1 MSIVQ
6 ALLLGLLGGIG
17 IWDSRVGGMWM
28 IDRPLVLGP
37 LVGLIL
43 GDFTTGIIVGGSLEL
58 IMMGVVGIGSATPPD
73 TVSGAILATAFA
85 IVSKLD
91 VSAAVAL
98 ALPIASLGQVVGI
111 LVRTANGFF
120 IHMADKAAEE
130 GDFGGIDRALW
141 GGAFL
146 FFIAYFLLVFLGSL
160 GSSVISTFV
169 KMIPKFVTNGLN
181 AASGMLPALGI
192 AILMQVLFDKK
203 NVAFF
208 FIGWALTALLS
219 VNTVGTAVIGT
230 AIAYTIYQYTIS
242 NRKNNVAVAVET
254 DELSDDLGGE
264 L

>member
-17 IWDSRVGGMWM
+17 IWDSRVGGIWM

-73 TVSGAILATAFA
+73 TVSGTILATAFA

-120 IHMADKAAEE
+120 VHMADKYAEE
-130 GDFGGIDRALW
+130 GNTRQITLCNVLYPTLLSFFMRFPIPFLANLYGADAVKSFMDTVPQWIIHGFSVAGGL
-141 GGAFL
+141 
-146 FFIAYFLLVFLGSL
+146 
-160 GSSVISTFV
+160 
-169 KMIPKFVTNGLN
+169 
-181 AASGMLPALGI
+181 LPALGFALTMFVI
-192 AILMQVLFDKK
+192 GRKELLPW
-203 NVAFF
+203 F
-208 FIGWALTALLS
+208 FIGYFMIRFS
-219 VNTVGTAVIGT
+219 GMPVIGA
-230 AIAYTIYQYTIS
+230 AIFGLCAVLLITMYK
-242 NRKNNVAVAVET
+242 RKSEEA
-254 DELSDDLGGE
+254 
-264 L
+264 

>member
-146 FFIAYFLLVFLGSL
+146 FFIAYFLLLTCILRCIFRFICNQHICKDDSKVCDKWFKCS
-160 GSSVISTFV
+160 
-169 KMIPKFVTNGLN
+169 KWY
-181 AASGMLPALGI
+181 ASCTRYR
-192 AILMQVLFDKK
+192 
-203 NVAFF
+203 N
-208 FIGWALTALLS
+208 S
-219 VNTVGTAVIGT
+219 YAVI
-230 AIAYTIYQYTIS
+230 I
-242 NRKNNVAVAVET
+242 
-254 DELSDDLGGE
+254 
-264 L
+264 

>member
-1 MSIVQ
+1 
-6 ALLLGLLGGIG
+6 
-17 IWDSRVGGMWM
+17 M

-73 TVSGAILATAFA
+73 TVSGTILATAFA

-120 IHMADKAAEE
+120 VHMADKAAEE

-146 FFIAYFLLVFLGSL
+146 FFIAYFLLVFLGAYL

-192 AILMQVLFDKK
+192 AILMQLLFDKK
-203 NVAFF
+203 NAAFF

>member
-146 FFIAYFLLVFLGSL
+146 FFIAYFLLVFLGAYL
-160 GSSVISTFV
+160 G
-169 KMIPKFVTNGLN
+169 
-181 AASGMLPALGI
+181 
-192 AILMQVLFDKK
+192 
-203 NVAFF
+203 
-208 FIGWALTALLS
+208 
-219 VNTVGTAVIGT
+219 
-230 AIAYTIYQYTIS
+230 
-242 NRKNNVAVAVET
+242 
-254 DELSDDLGGE
+254 
-264 L
+264 